1 MVRLWSIHP
10 RHLDAKGLV
19 ALWREGL
26 LARAVLRG
34 KTRGKTRGYRH
45 HPQLERF
52 RRRADPV
59 AAIDAYLR
67 CVCNEAVARGYRF
80 DRRKLGPAARI
91 ARQAVH
97 AGQID
102 HEWKH
107 LLAKLRLRD
116 RRRWSRERNAP
127 PACHPCFRVVTG
139 GVEPWERGP
148 RDVRAKAP
156 APDASSPRRA
166 RAES

>member
-1 MVRLWSIHP
+1 M
-10 RHLDAKGLV
+10 

-34 KTRGKTRGYRH
+34 KTRGVPAS
-45 HPQLERF
+45 PQLERF

-67 CVCNEAVARGYRF
+67 CVCDEAVARGYRF

-116 RRRWSRERNAP
+116 RRRWLRERNAR
-127 PACHPCFRVVTG
+127 PACHPCFRVVAG
-139 GVEPWERGP
+139 GVEPWERRPPG
-148 RDVRAKAP
+148 VRATAP

-166 RAES
+166 RSES

>member
-1 MVRLWSIHP
+1 M
-10 RHLDAKGLV
+10 
-19 ALWREGL
+19 WREGL
-26 LARAVLRG
+26 LARAVL
-34 KTRGKTRGYRH
+34 RGKTRGYRH

-116 RRRWSRERNAP
+116 RRRWLRERNARP
-127 PACHPCFRVVTG
+127 TCHPCFRVVAG
-139 GVEPWERGP
+139 GVEPWERRPPGVSATATATARP
-148 RDVRAKAP
+148 
-156 APDASSPRRA
+156 ASSPRRA
-166 RAES
+166 RSGS